1 MALVVLKYKIKKGW
15 EKILQKPAK
24 QVKKKRKEEHSMA
37 YFLAFIIHWA
47 DQSQGKP
54 GVEWSW
60 SRDNCSLYSK
70 VLHFPIYISVKSTS
84 ILFT

>member
-60 SRDNCSLYSK
+60 SREETTALCIPKFYI
-70 VLHFPIYISVKSTS
+70 FPYTYQ
-84 ILFT
+84 